1 MPPIAS
7 IIIPNFEN
15 GRKSSVDG
23 ATDLLGDLLESIHET
38 LPDDPAD
45 LEVEILIAD
54 HGSRDDS
61 LETARAWAARSG
73 DDGRPL
79 CRLLEVEPGGTLS
92 ISLNRLMEASVGS
105 IICRFDGDVRLL
117 SRDWLQRAVGH
128 FDRLPGLG
136 VLGGRQLDHEGR
148 LHSVGD
154 LLLHPHGYQ
163 HVGAGAAPD
172 APASLYEHDHVMG
185 CFHLMRRAAFDAV
198 GPYDESMPRGQTVDL
213 GYRLLEGGWKAMT
226 DPDIVYEHR
235 LALRKGR
242 PGPHD
247 GRDSLETSRKLFH
260 AKWGFDRLVPDRN
273 ALRARL
279 GTELVP
285 PDFDS
290 AANDPAGI
298 DDPEHRID
306 NRVAL
311 IRGAVQPGKATRIMM
326 LGGGDGSVENR
337 LLEHR
342 IHVTSVENREVAVDA
357 ARLKLERT
365 GVGLVPNLVKTL
377 ESLPVED
384 GLVDLLVVDRLLE
397 RTSNPVALLAESA
410 RVLSPTGIL
419 LLLARWRTPEEQIE
433 APEAF
438 DRVTPTSLR
447 NLVAGTGLF
456 LSIPFV
462 RNPFP
467 NPEPDVLV
475 YALALQAQP
484 GLGKAV
490 FDSVGDPTLSA

>member
-38 LPDDPAD
+38 LPDDLAD
-45 LEVEILIAD
+45 TEVEILIAD

-61 LETARAWAARSG
+61 LETARAWAGRAG
-73 DDGRPL
+73 DDGRPP
-79 CRLLEVEPGGTLS
+79 CRLLEIEPGGTLS
-92 ISLNRLMEASVGS
+92 VALNHLMQEAVGS
-105 IICRFDGDVRLL
+105 IICRFDGDIRLL
-117 SRDWLQRAVGH
+117 SRDWLQRALGH
-128 FDRLPGLG
+128 FDRFPELG

-148 LHSVGD
+148 LHSIGD

-163 HVGAGAAPD
+163 HVGAGAASD

-198 GPYDESMPRGQTVDL
+198 GPYDESLPRGQTVDL

-242 PGPHD
+242 PVPHD
-247 GRDSLETSRKLFH
+247 GPDSLETSRKLFH
-260 AKWGFDRLVPDRN
+260 SKWGFDRLVPDRN
-273 ALRARL
+273 ALRSRL
-279 GTELVP
+279 GPELVP
-285 PDFDS
+285 SDHDS
-290 AANDPAGI
+290 DTDDRAGI
-298 DDPEHRID
+298 DDPEHRIE

-311 IRGAVQPGKATRIMM
+311 IRGAIRPEQATRIMM

-342 IHVTSVENREVAVDA
+342 IHVTSVEDREVAVAA
-357 ARLKLERT
+357 ARQTLERT
-365 GVGLVPNLVKTL
+365 GIGLVPNLVGCM
-377 ESLPVED
+377 ENLPVED
-384 GLVDLLVVDRLLE
+384 GLIDLLVVDRLLE
-397 RTSNPVALLAESA
+397 RRSNPVALLAESA
-410 RVLSPTGIL
+410 RVMSPTGIL
-419 LLLARWRTPEEQIE
+419 LLLTRWRTPEEQIK
-433 APEAF
+433 APQAF
-438 DRVTPTSLR
+438 DRVTPTGLR

-475 YALALQAQP
+475 YALALQKQP
-484 GLGKAV
+484 GLGRTV